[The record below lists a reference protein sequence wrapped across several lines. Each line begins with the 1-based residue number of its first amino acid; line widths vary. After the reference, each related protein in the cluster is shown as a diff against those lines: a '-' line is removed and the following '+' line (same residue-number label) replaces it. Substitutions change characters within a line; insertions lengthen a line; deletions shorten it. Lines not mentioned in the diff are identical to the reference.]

1 MSQDPRE
8 TFRRL
13 QQTLQQ
19 RSRQGFGVGA
29 GIPGGASLRPLA
41 GLILLGLGGVI
52 VSNSLF
58 NGMSV
63 DLAAAGRRNSDLRR
77 QLTVAI
83 ELSSIPE

>member
-19 RSRQGFGVGA
+19 RTRQGFGGSGGV
-29 GIPGGASLRPLA
+29 PGGASLKPLA
-41 GLILLGLGGVI
+41 GLILLGLGGII

-58 NGMSV
+58 NGMLAH
-63 DLAAAGRRNSDLRR
+63 LAAADGMVPNLCG
-77 QLTVAI
+77 QLMVAI